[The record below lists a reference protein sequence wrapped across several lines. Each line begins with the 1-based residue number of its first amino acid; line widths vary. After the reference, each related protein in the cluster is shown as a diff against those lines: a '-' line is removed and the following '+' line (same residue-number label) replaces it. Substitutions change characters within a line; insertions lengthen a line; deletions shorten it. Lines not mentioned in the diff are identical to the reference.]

1 MPNAG
6 VAHQQRRAQRPQT
19 STIDSRWRSLDH
31 HLSTPTRIAAKDAPQ
46 RAPEPRCGNP
56 RHTDVHRCFRRSGR
70 CCFHRRRLRVS
81 CCGPGAECR
90 PSAVNHA
97 TLATELSIVECR
109 LGSMTIPFGEPEPS
123 DELLNKSMWSTR
135 LRRWLD
141 TRLRTLAADQRIQD
155 ARALR
160 NEFVLD

>member
-1 MPNAG
+1 LPDAG

-70 CCFHRRRLRVS
+70 RCLHRRRLRFS
-81 CCGPGAECR
+81 CRGTNAER
-90 PSAVNHA
+90 KLPALTAA
-97 TLATELSIVECR
+97 TLAPEVSIVEGR
-109 LGSMTIPFGEPEPS
+109 HGSMTIPFGEPEPS
-123 DELLNKSMWSTR
+123 DDLLNQSMWSTR

-141 TRLRTLAADQRIQD
+141 TRLRTLAAAQRIQD